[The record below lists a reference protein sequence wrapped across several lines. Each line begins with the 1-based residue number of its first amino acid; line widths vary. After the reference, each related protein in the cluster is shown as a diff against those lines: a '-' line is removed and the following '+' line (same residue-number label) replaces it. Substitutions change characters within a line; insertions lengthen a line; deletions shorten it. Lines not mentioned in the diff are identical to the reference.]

1 VIITKCDNIESKGG
15 VRGRM
20 FQGGIITEGKIMEE
34 EPLLLK
40 IETLIGV
47 LTSLGHNSLWFRS
60 IDYGTGYPP
69 LEFIVTW
76 GNRRL
81 AQWSVLHRAWTVT
94 DEILRV
100 PLSGSRS
107 VPQGEPVD
115 NEWKL
120 NRMIAEPVSSK
131 EL

>member
-1 VIITKCDNIESKGG
+1 
-15 VRGRM
+15 
-20 FQGGIITEGKIMEE
+20 MEE

-40 IETLIGV
+40 IETLKDV

-60 IDYGTGYPP
+60 IDYGTDYPP

-81 AQWSVLHRAWTVT
+81 AQWSVLHGAWTVT
-94 DEILRV
+94 DEILRI

-107 VPQGEPVD
+107 VPPGVQIDDEWVFYRMVDEPF
-115 NEWKL
+115 
-120 NRMIAEPVSSK
+120 SSK
-131 EL
+131 AL